1 MVTFFKFDTTQTIA
15 LSNSTS
21 FIGNLTRYFLFS
33 ICQKH
38 PENPNKTCI
47 DHNIGSVMVPM
58 ILVGSYIGVFINKL
72 LPKSIVGVALS
83 FFMFYLVYTT
93 IKKGIKL
100 YKAEDVKTKEKLEKE
115 VTN

>member
-1 MVTFFKFDTTQTIA
+1 
-15 LSNSTS
+15 
-21 FIGNLTRYFLFS
+21 
-33 ICQKH
+33 
-38 PENPNKTCI
+38 
-47 DHNIGSVMVPM
+47 MVPM

-100 YKAEDVKTKEKLEKE
+100 YKAEDVKTKQKLEKE
-115 VTN
+115 VTD